1 MDLLNQH
8 RHGSVTER
16 LSARLDE
23 IDPVVGRLLK
33 NEAKLIADALS
44 IAVTLDELRTRI
56 GDECTHRLK
65 LAQEQRAYVD
75 YENQKLRQLQGATFN
90 SLAEFCGRSFL
101 QRLRWL
107 VTGK

>member
-1 MDLLNQH
+1 MLTPVDQR

-23 IDPVVGRLLK
+23 IDPVIGRMLK
-33 NEAKLIADALS
+33 NEAKLIADALTT
-44 IAVTLDELRTRI
+44 A
-56 GDECTHRLK
+56 GDVEYALK
-65 LAQEQRAYVD
+65 LARD
-75 YENQKLRQLQGATFN
+75 GWDLLREHERRIDGHSMFVGA
-90 SLAEFCGRSFL
+90 SFW